1 MIKNI
6 DKEINHLLYIKE
18 EINKVNNF
26 ISLYPEA
33 CIVSPL
39 RYKFWQDT
47 NLLNPNIK
55 YYIAPIEI
63 KPYIENYQG

>member
-6 DKEINHLLYIKE
+6 DEDINHLLYIKE
-18 EINKVNNF
+18 EINKVNDF

-39 RYKFWQDT
+39 RYKFWQDN

-55 YYIAPIEI
+55 YYIAPLEI